1 VSVTTALVYAAGFV
15 AGMGALGVVLSQ
27 HALYSALSLV
37 VNMVSLAVLFLLLNA
52 QFLAAVQVIIYAGAV
67 MVLFVFIIAL
77 LNPGS
82 GTETE
87 RRIWRER
94 SYFGIGVLAVI
105 GMTVLIAALALNG
118 TTYDKSTGQLHGQK
132 YALLAQ
138 PDDTVSFQ
146 YDIDSVNQNGNV
158 QTVGGALFTRFLL
171 PFEITSALLLVA
183 AIGAVY
189 LTRRPPHDRT
199 TTL

>member
-1 VSVTTALVYAAGFV
+1 VSVTTFLVYLAGFT
-15 AGMGALGVVLSQ
+15 AGIGAIGVIMSQ
-27 HALYSALSLV
+27 HALYSALSLIC
-37 VNMVSLAVLFLLLNA
+37 NMVSLAVLFLLLNA

-77 LNPGS
+77 LSPGS
-82 GTETE
+82 ETETE
-87 RRIWRER
+87 RDLWRQR
-94 SYFGIGVLAVI
+94 TYFGTGVVAVVA
-105 GMTVLIAALALNG
+105 MTILVATLALNG

-138 PDDTVSFQ
+138 PDDAISFQ
-146 YDIDSVNQNGNV
+146 YDVDTVNQNGNV

-199 TTL
+199 T